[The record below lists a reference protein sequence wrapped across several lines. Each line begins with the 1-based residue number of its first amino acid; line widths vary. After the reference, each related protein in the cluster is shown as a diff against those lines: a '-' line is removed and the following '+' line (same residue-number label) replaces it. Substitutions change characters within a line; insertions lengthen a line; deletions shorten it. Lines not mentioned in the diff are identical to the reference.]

1 MGAGRVRRPRTVPLS
16 VPELGGNERRYIKE
30 CLDTNWVS
38 SVGPFVDR
46 FETAFAARA
55 KARHAVAAVNGT
67 AALHLALR
75 AVGLKPGELVI
86 LPDLTFAA
94 PAFAVV
100 YCGARPVF
108 MDADPA
114 TWQMDAEKTARFLAE
129 ECRMVKGVCR
139 HKRTGRRVRAL
150 LPVHLLGLACDMK
163 AFMRL
168 ARRHRLAVVED
179 CAEAAG
185 VRHRGRPVG
194 TFGDAGCFSFNG
206 NKIMTSGGGGMVV
219 TDDRRIA
226 GRVRYLS
233 TQAKDDGLEYIHH
246 EIGFNYRLT
255 NVLAALGL
263 AQLEQLKGF
272 IARKRAVAEAY
283 DDALREVPGI
293 TIMPHAPWTDP
304 NFWLY
309 TILLEPNC
317 ALRRRKAVVA
327 GLRSRGV
334 EARPLWHP
342 LHGLPPFKR
351 DLRYDLENSKRLY
364 ERAVSLPSSSSLTPA
379 DQRRCVA
386 ALKGALKGAPR

>member
-1 MGAGRVRRPRTVPLS
+1 MSRPRSIPLS
-16 VPELGGNERRYIKE
+16 VPELAGNEWRYVKE

-46 FETAFAARA
+46 FEAAFAARS

-75 AVGLKPGELVI
+75 AVGLEPGELVV

-94 PAFAVV
+94 PAFAVA
-100 YCGARPVF
+100 YCGAKPVF

-114 TWQMDAEKTARFLAE
+114 TWQMDAAKTARFLAE
-129 ECRMVKGVCR
+129 ECRMVGGVCR
-139 HKRTGRRVRAL
+139 HRRTGRRVRAL
-150 LPVHLLGLACDMK
+150 LPVHLLGLACDMR
-163 AFMRL
+163 AFSRL
-168 ARRHRLAVVED
+168 ARRYRLALIED

-206 NKIMTSGGGGMVV
+206 NKVMTSGGGGMVV
-219 TDDRRIA
+219 TGDRRIA
-226 GRVRYLS
+226 DRARYLS
-233 TQAKDDGLEYIHH
+233 TQAKDDGLEYIHN
-246 EIGFNYRLT
+246 EVGFNYRLT

-263 AQLEQLKGF
+263 AQLEQLTGF
-272 IARKRAVAEAY
+272 IARKRAIAEAY
-283 DDALREVPGI
+283 DAALRRIPGV
-293 TIMPHAPWTDP
+293 TIMPRAPFTEP

-309 TILLEPNC
+309 TILLEPGC
-317 ALRRRKAVVA
+317 TLARRKAVIA
-327 GLRSRGV
+327 GLRARGV

-342 LHGLPPFKR
+342 LHGLPAFR
-351 DLRYDLENSKRLY
+351 GALRYDLEHSTRLY
-364 ERAVSLPSSSSLTPA
+364 ERAVSLPSSSSLAPA

-386 ALKGALKGAPR
+386 ALTDALQDGLR

>member
-1 MGAGRVRRPRTVPLS
+1 MRRPRPIPLS
-16 VPELGGNERRYIKE
+16 VPELAGNEWRYIKG

-46 FETAFAARA
+46 FEAAFAARS

-75 AVGLKPGELVI
+75 AVGLEPGELVV

-94 PAFAVV
+94 PAFAVA
-100 YCGARPVF
+100 YCGAKPVF

-114 TWQMDAEKTARFLAE
+114 TWQMDAAKTARFLAE
-129 ECRMVKGVCR
+129 ECRMVRGVCR
-139 HKRTGRRVRAL
+139 HRRTGRRVRAL
-150 LPVHLLGLACDMK
+150 LPVHLLGLACDMR
-163 AFMRL
+163 AFSRL
-168 ARRHRLAVVED
+168 ARRYRLALIED

-219 TDDRRIA
+219 TGDRRIA
-226 GRVRYLS
+226 DRARYLS
-233 TQAKDDGLEYIHH
+233 TQAKDDGLEYIHN
-246 EIGFNYRLT
+246 EVGFNYRLT

-263 AQLEQLKGF
+263 AQLEQLTGF
-272 IARKRAVAEAY
+272 IAKKRDIAEAY
-283 DDALREVPGI
+283 DAALQKLPGV
-293 TIMPHAPWTDP
+293 TIMPRAPFTEP

-309 TILLEPNC
+309 TILLDPGC
-317 ALRRRKAVVA
+317 TLARRKAVIA
-327 GLRSRGV
+327 GLRARGV

-342 LHGLPPFKR
+342 LYGLPAFKGA
-351 DLRYDLENSKRLY
+351 LRYELEHSTRLY
-364 ERAVSLPSSSSLTPA
+364 ERAVSLPSSSSLTRA

-386 ALKGALKGAPR
+386 ALKDTLKDGLR

>member
-1 MGAGRVRRPRTVPLS
+1 MRRPRPIPLS
-16 VPELGGNERRYIKE
+16 VPELAGNEWRYIKG

-46 FETAFAARA
+46 FEAAFAARS

-75 AVGLKPGELVI
+75 AVGLEPGELVV

-94 PAFAVV
+94 PAFAVA
-100 YCGARPVF
+100 YCGAKPVF

-114 TWQMDAEKTARFLAE
+114 TWQMDAAKTARFLAE
-129 ECRMVKGVCR
+129 ECRMVRGVCR
-139 HKRTGRRVRAL
+139 HRRTGRRVRAL
-150 LPVHLLGLACDMK
+150 LPVHLLGLACDMR
-163 AFMRL
+163 AFSRL
-168 ARRHRLAVVED
+168 ARRYRLALIED

-219 TDDRRIA
+219 TGDRRIA
-226 GRVRYLS
+226 DRARYLS
-233 TQAKDDGLEYIHH
+233 TQAKDDGLEYIHN
-246 EIGFNYRLT
+246 EVGFNYRLT

-263 AQLEQLKGF
+263 AQLEQLTGF
-272 IARKRAVAEAY
+272 IAKKRDIAEAY
-283 DDALREVPGI
+283 DAALQKLPGV
-293 TIMPHAPWTDP
+293 TIMPRAPFTEP

-309 TILLEPNC
+309 TILLDPGC
-317 ALRRRKAVVA
+317 TLARRKAVIA
-327 GLRSRGV
+327 GLRARGV

-342 LHGLPPFKR
+342 LYGLPAFKGA
-351 DLRYDLENSKRLY
+351 LRYELEHSTRLY
-364 ERAVSLPSSSSLTPA
+364 ERAVSLPSSSSLTRA

-386 ALKGALKGAPR
+386 ALKDALKDGLR